1 LDDINAI
8 DCYRGD
14 CFTTTNTIR
23 INRNFV
29 DSELPIMDRIIDEQT

>member
-1 LDDINAI
+1 LDEIDTV

-23 INRNFV
+23 VNRNFV